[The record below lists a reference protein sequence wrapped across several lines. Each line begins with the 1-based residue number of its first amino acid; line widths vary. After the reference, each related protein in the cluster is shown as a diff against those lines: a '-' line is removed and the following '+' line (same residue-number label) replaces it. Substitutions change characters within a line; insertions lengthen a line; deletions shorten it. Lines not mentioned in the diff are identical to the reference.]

1 MGVAALQS
9 RFPKTTLSWWYVAA
23 LAVSMGCYLWLKS
36 IPENIHVPQGW
47 PDVVQNAIRGPY
59 SVFPL
64 VPWLGFAFLGGAI
77 GVAVRKYKDRLG
89 TEKSCLWFFALAALL
104 KLIWIVSVTIFPSEG
119 LAWFTE
125 RSSQVV
131 AFLGLLRWIEIRF
144 GIGVPRLLCCGRM
157 TFEIYIAHVIVL
169 YGGIFGIGLNGW
181 ISESPESLASGSGC
195 CGFHHRLFLV
205 CAGCGCLEKQ
215 EAGVN
220 NVLRVM
226 NFPFLKNGTRSL
238 KATLLA
244 SPQS

>member
-1 MGVAALQS
+1 M
-9 RFPKTTLSWWYVAA
+9 
-23 LAVSMGCYLWLKS
+23 
-36 IPENIHVPQGW
+36 
-47 PDVVQNAIRGPY
+47 QNAIRGRY

-181 ISESPESLASGSGC
+181 ISKALNPWQAA
-195 CGFHHRLFLV
+195 
-205 CAGCGCLEKQ
+205 AGAAVFITVFFWFAQAVDVWKSRKR
-215 EAGVN
+215 A
-220 NVLRVM
+220 
-226 NFPFLKNGTRSL
+226 
-238 KATLLA
+238 
-244 SPQS
+244 